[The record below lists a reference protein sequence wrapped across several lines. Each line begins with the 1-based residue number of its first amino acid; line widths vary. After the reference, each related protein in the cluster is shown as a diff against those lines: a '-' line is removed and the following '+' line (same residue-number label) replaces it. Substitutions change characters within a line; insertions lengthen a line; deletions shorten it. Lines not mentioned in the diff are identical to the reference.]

1 MIKIG
6 LTGGIGT
13 GKSTVSKMLMAAGIK
28 VLDAD
33 LVARSVLEIYPE
45 ILQKIRIE
53 FGDAFFDWRGEFRRK
68 EFGNHIFR
76 FPQERIKYEGIIIN
90 PGAYTHYSYAIHD
103 ALKGFDI
110 PAVEVHLSNI
120 HTREEFR
127 RKSVTAPA
135 CIGQIAGFGEYGYIM
150 AMDALANIK

>member
-1 MIKIG
+1 MKIMIINGPNLNMLGVREKNIY
-6 LTGGIGT
+6 GT
-13 GKSTVSKMLMAAGIK
+13 RNFEAVCNYVKEEAEK
-28 VLDAD
+28 
-33 LVARSVLEIYPE
+33 RNHEIIMVQSNSEGE
-45 ILQKIRIE
+45 IIDFIQKAYFE
-53 FGDAFFDWRGEFRRK
+53 S
-68 EFGNHIFR
+68 
-76 FPQERIKYEGIIIN
+76 YEGIIIN

-135 CIGQIAGFGEYGYIM
+135 CVGQIAGFGEYGYIM
-150 AMDALANIK
+150 AMDALANMK

>member
-1 MIKIG
+1 MKIMIINGPNLNMLGVREKNIY
-6 LTGGIGT
+6 GT
-13 GKSTVSKMLMAAGIK
+13 RNYEDVCNYVKEEGKK
-28 VLDAD
+28 
-33 LVARSVLEIYPE
+33 RNHE
-45 ILQKIRIE
+45 ILMVQSNSE
-53 FGDAFFDWRGEFRRK
+53 GEI
-68 EFGNHIFR
+68 NHIFR